1 MENNKYKTND
11 EVFFKYGNYKAIIIG
26 EAWTP
31 LKGVKMYQLRKE
43 NGLLITAS
51 EGAFKLVK
59 DEDSKK

>member
-1 MENNKYKTND
+1 MEKYKYQPND
-11 EVFFKYGNYKAIIIG
+11 NVIFNYDNVKAIVIG

-51 EGAFKLVK
+51 EGAFKLVNN
-59 DEDSKK
+59 E